1 MMKRSM
7 ENKAEAAFLE
17 LIKSGIWDKEPD
29 VSFFEGL
36 DASEWMV
43 IWEAV
48 HDQAVTGICYAAVE
62 RLPKAFR
69 PPRQLFFSWM
79 AEAQAIQGYNQKIR
93 SVWTEVNTSL
103 EQAEVYPIVMKGI
116 GIAVLYPQ
124 PLLRMTGDLDLYI
137 PDSYDKALECLK
149 QWGEIKFDHNRSHQ
163 HDMIYIRDILVEL
176 HYPHNLNPSSL
187 QNRKCELV
195 KKEGVLYRVPEA
207 RENAIMLLKHA
218 AKHLFNGGIGLRHLC
233 DWVLFVKQYPE
244 LDYASIMEE
253 LRKEGMARFVRVFTA
268 VGFEYI
274 GIDSANLPAF
284 WSLNFYDRLF
294 FKRLLWF
301 SIRKLGNFG
310 QKKRKKRKFTIWKKG
325 NSFSLQILR
334 ERIYWYGNI
343 LKEIFILYPFY
354 PKQARK
360 KLKLFFTSLN
370 TAFKER
376 FLH

>member
-1 MMKRSM
+1 MKRSM
-7 ENKAEAAFLE
+7 GNKAEVAFWE

-48 HDQAVTGICYAAVE
+48 HDQAVTGICYAAVV
-62 RLPKAFR
+62 RLPKTCR

-103 EQAEVYPIVMKGI
+103 EQAGVYPIVMKGI
-116 GIAVLYPQ
+116 GIALLYPQ

-137 PDSYDKALECLK
+137 PDSYDKVLECLK
-149 QWGEIKFDHNRSHQ
+149 QWGEIRRSTQ

-176 HYPHNLNPSSL
+176 HYPQNLNPSSL
-187 QNRKCELV
+187 QDSKSVLVEQDGILFRIPETRK
-195 KKEGVLYRVPEA
+195 
-207 RENAIMLLKHA
+207 NAIMLLKHA
-218 AKHLFNGGIGLRHLC
+218 AKHLFDGGIGLRHLC
-233 DWVLFVKQYPE
+233 DWILFIRRCLE
-244 LDYASIMEE
+244 LDYESVMEE
-253 LRKEGMARFVRVFTA
+253 SRKKGMERFVRVFTA
-268 VGFEYI
+268 LGFEYI
-274 GIDSANLPAF
+274 GNEPASLPVSYSLSIIDKL
-284 WSLNFYDRLF
+284 Y

-301 SIRKLGNFG
+301 YIRKNGDLR
-310 QKKRKKRKFTIWKKG
+310 QHVIRQQSLTVWTKG
-325 NSFSLQILR
+325 SKLSFRVLR
-334 ERIYWYGNI
+334 ERFKLFGEMFINV
-343 LKEIFILYPFY
+343 FILSPFY